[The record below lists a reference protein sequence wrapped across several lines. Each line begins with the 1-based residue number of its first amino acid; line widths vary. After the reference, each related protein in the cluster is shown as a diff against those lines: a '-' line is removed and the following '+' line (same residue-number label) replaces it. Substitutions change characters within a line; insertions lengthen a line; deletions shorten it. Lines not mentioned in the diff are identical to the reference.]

1 MSAARRNP
9 ELRRFADKRELAEAA
24 ARSFADGAAASI
36 AARGRF
42 AVALAGGSTPRDIY
56 ARLAQKDLASALD
69 WTRVHVFFGDERCV
83 PATHADSNFK
93 MAAESLLWH
102 VPIPPVNQHRMRGED
117 AKPEAAAAEY
127 EAKLRAFFAGEAAP
141 RFDLVLLGLG
151 PDGHTASLFPGS
163 PALAERARWVV
174 PVVGPKPP
182 PQRITLTY
190 PALNG
195 ARAVAFLVAG
205 EDKRDALTRLLA
217 TDGDPSV
224 TPARGVAP
232 TDGSVV
238 VLADSTALGSQN

>member
-1 MSAARRNP
+1 
-9 ELRRFADKRELAEAA
+9 
-24 ARSFADGAAASI
+24 
-36 AARGRF
+36 
-42 AVALAGGSTPRDIY
+42 
-56 ARLAQKDLASALD
+56 
-69 WTRVHVFFGDERCV
+69 
-83 PATHADSNFK
+83 ATHADSNFK

-117 AKPEAAAAEY
+117 ASPEAAAAEY
-127 EAKLRAFFAGEAAP
+127 ESKLRAFFAGEAAP

-163 PALAERARWVV
+163 PTLAESVRWVA
-174 PVVGPKPP
+174 PTIGPKPP

-205 EDKRDALTRLLA
+205 DDKREALGRLLA
-217 TDGDPSV
+217 KDGDSSV

-232 TDGSVV
+232 TDGEVV
-238 VLADSTALGSQN
+238 VYADAAALG